1 MGFVS
6 IIEIQLH
13 FPDNDSLKGKRKE
26 VQSIKAHLQQRFGAA
41 VAETDHHDLW
51 QRSTLTAA
59 LVGRTPSVVDD
70 AAAKL
75 TRYVESQF
83 PQGVRVQRGMI
94 STDEVMGEILRSF
107 DEGMI

>member
-1 MGFVS
+1 LSFVCL
-6 IIEIQLH
+6 IEIHLH
-13 FPDNDSLKGKRKE
+13 LPDNASLKGKRKE
-26 VQSIKAHLQQRFGAA
+26 VQSLKAHLQQRFGAA

-83 PQGVRVQRGMI
+83 PDGVRVERALVSGE
-94 STDEVMGEILRSF
+94 EVLGT
-107 DEGMI
+107 